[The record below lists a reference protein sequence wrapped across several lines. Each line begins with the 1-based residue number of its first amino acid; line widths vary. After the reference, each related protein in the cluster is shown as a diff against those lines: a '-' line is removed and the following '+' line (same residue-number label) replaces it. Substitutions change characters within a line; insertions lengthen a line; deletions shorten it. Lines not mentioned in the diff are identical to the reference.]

1 MQVTQFFIWGF
12 LFLILFRTDNKIRS
26 KKGTVDKVKTIV
38 IIVVSY
44 YILFTF
50 LGLIMGFE
58 SSPYSQK
65 VNEIIKNIFL
75 IFIVKIEEEYVRTKS
90 LNYFQSKFYYL
101 LITIIFVGLNIDYK
115 IFEQQNLSNEQI
127 VEYVLS
133 RIIT

>member
-1 MQVTQFFIWGF
+1 MQITQFFIWGF
-12 LFLILFRTDNKIRS
+12 LFLILYKKDNKIRS

-50 LGLIMGFE
+50 LGIIMGFE

-75 IFIVKIEEEYVRTKS
+75 IFIIKMEQEYLRTKY
-90 LNYFQSKFYYL
+90 LNYFQSKFYYF
-101 LITIIFVGLNIDYK
+101 LITIVFAGLNIDYG

-127 VEYVLS
+127 VEFLLS
-133 RIIT
+133 RSIT